1 MNAGSQ
7 PTSVASL
14 AQVGNVWSVPQVQ
27 VRSQAQVNGFVKTS
41 GTLQADAGSTITN
54 LPATQQNTPLTLGG
68 IASLL
73 NFSVQFPATDQGNL
87 VVNASTSSSL
97 PAGGAWGDVTVNSQ
111 GTLQLASGIYFF
123 RSLTVQAQAQ
133 LQADVTAGPIT
144 VFIQSSVA
152 FNGTLATTANRPA
165 DLRLVVMGTQATFN
179 APFTGVVIAPGA
191 PILLF
196 GNGTNTGAFFGQSI
210 VTQANATCVL
220 APWDGTLP
228 SPPVQ
233 FNARTAASVPVVA
246 TAVVST
252 PTRASTSRA
261 KAATKTATNA
271 ATNAAT
277 TTAKTSS
284 RAAKAK
290 AQAAPE
296 DARLTAAAVPVAQ
309 LVNVDSNGTSTIT
322 VQLPMAVDIADVLLF
337 SDGGPLVVS
346 GSVLRGQAR
355 PPTTVNLSG
364 GLTAIGPDAT
374 VGEVW
379 SDGNVT
385 VGARSRVEGVVRS
398 AGTITI
404 DSTATT
410 DLPPQPAAPFLV
422 GLALSLTVTFPATNQ
437 GDRTA
442 SGPTPLTLPPG
453 AYGQVTVAAG
463 GTSILGA
470 GTYFFDT
477 LTVAAGAELRLDAA
491 GPIQINIR
499 TGLTFQGRQRF
510 IWGGPSDLTVVY
522 LGTTNLVLSAPL
534 AGQMFVPSAQLIL
547 GTDGAG
553 VAFTG
558 KFFAQ
563 SLTVAPGNTVSS
575 FVSGG
580 LPTVARYVYGFTG
593 PVGAGTYERLPAAP
607 VDPATLP
614 PPPASRILT
623 VGPTSP
629 LTISDNRTYRLTL
642 DAGTPIG
649 NMTIQALD
657 QLRPFLLL
665 ESAGGDAADLTAVGG
680 ATGPGNFTLDGIW
693 AASFTGSGDF
703 VIQGAQAPTAADVD
717 WDQVVISSCTL
728 DPGGVRA
735 DGVVLQPL
743 RLRVSGRIRH
753 LVIRQSIVGS
763 IVVDTGGNVDLIEI
777 SDSIVD
783 AQQVTPD
790 AAGRRRAIV
799 SLIGEVR
806 MARTT
811 VLGDVHADVLTATDC
826 LVMGMVVAA
835 DVQHS
840 CFRFSA
846 ASLAAVAPP
855 LELTPRLP
863 ELFHVPQ
870 IDEIQRF
877 FFTSLRFGDPGYAQ
891 LSALA
896 PDPLRTGAEKGSEM
910 GAFSSQNLPIR
921 LAGIIAKFDEFRP
934 VAVVPQF
941 VLEGESIDV
950 VTEASE

>member
-1 MNAGSQ
+1 VNAGNQ

-14 AQVGNVWSVPQVQ
+14 AQVGNVWSVPPVQ
-27 VRSQAQVNGFVKTS
+27 IRSQAQVNGFVKTS

-54 LPATQQNTPLTLGG
+54 LPATQQNTPLDLSG
-68 IASLL
+68 ITSLL
-73 NFSVQFPATDQGNL
+73 NFAVQFPATNQGNL
-87 VVNASTSSSL
+87 IVNAGTSSSL

-111 GTLQLASGIYFF
+111 GTLLLASGIYFF
-123 RSLTVQAQAQ
+123 HSLTVNSQAQI
-133 LQADVTAGPIT
+133 QADIAAGPIT
-144 VFIQSSVA
+144 VFIQASVI
-152 FNGTLATTANRPA
+152 FNGAVATSANRPA
-165 DLRLVVMGTQATFN
+165 DLRLVVMGTQAMFN
-179 APFTGVVIAPGA
+179 APFSGVVIAPGA

-233 FNARTAASVPVVA
+233 FNARAATVPAVA
-246 TAVVST
+246 TAAVLS
-252 PTRASTSRA
+252 ASATRA
-261 KAATKTATNA
+261 KAATKTAT
-271 ATNAAT
+271 ATKAT
-277 TTAKTSS
+277 TK
-284 RAAKAK
+284 AAKAK
-290 AQAAPE
+290 AAPEAALVAAAAAPP
-296 DARLTAAAVPVAQ
+296 LAQ
-309 LVNVDSNGTSTIT
+309 LVTVDNGTTTIT

-337 SDGGPLVVS
+337 SDGGPLVVG

-355 PPTTVNLSG
+355 PPTIVNLSG
-364 GLTAIGPDAT
+364 GGTTIGPDAT

-379 SDGNVT
+379 GDGTVT
-385 VGARSRVEGVVRS
+385 VAARSHVEGFIRS

-404 DSTATT
+404 DPTAST
-410 DLPPQPAAPFLV
+410 DLPPQPSSPFLV
-422 GLALSLTVTFPATNQ
+422 GLALTVTVTFPATNQ

-442 SGPTPLTLPPG
+442 SGATPLTLPPG

-463 GTSILGA
+463 GTLILGA
-470 GTYFFDT
+470 GTYFFET
-477 LTVAAGAELRLDAA
+477 LTVASGGDLRLDAA
-491 GPIQINIR
+491 GPIQLNIR

-510 IWGGPSDLTVVY
+510 SWGGPSDLTVVY
-522 LGTTNLVLSAPL
+522 LGTANLTLGASL
-534 AGQMFVPSAQLIL
+534 AGRILAPNAQLTL
-547 GTDGAG
+547 GTAGAQ
-553 VAFTG
+553 ATFTG
-558 KFFAQ
+558 QFFAQ
-563 SLTVAPGNTVSS
+563 SLAVASGNTVSALI
-575 FVSGG
+575 SGA

-593 PVGAGTYERLPAAP
+593 PVGAGTYERLPAVP

-614 PPPASRILT
+614 APPASRILT
-623 VGPTSP
+623 LPATSP

-642 DAGTPIG
+642 DASTPIS
-649 NMTIQALD
+649 NMTIQSLD

-665 ESAGGDAADLTAVGG
+665 QSGGGDAANLTAVGG
-680 ATGPGNFTLDGIW
+680 AGGPGNFTLDGIW

-703 VIQGAQAPTAADVD
+703 VIQGAQAPTTADVD
-717 WDQVVISSCTL
+717 WDQVVISSSTL

-743 RLRVSGRIRH
+743 RLRVTGRIRH
-753 LVIRQSIVGS
+753 LIVRQSIVAS
-763 IVVDTGGNVDLIEI
+763 IVVDPTGNVDLIEI
-777 SDSIVD
+777 DDSIVD
-783 AQQVTPD
+783 AQQTVPD

-826 LVMGMVVAA
+826 LVMGMVIAA

-855 LELTPRLP
+855 LEPTPRLP
-863 ELFHVPQ
+863 ELFHVAP

-896 PDPLRTGAEKGSEM
+896 PAELRTGAEKGSEM

-950 VTEASE
+950 VAEASE